1 MKRRVRAAILDDHP
15 PVLPKNRNTVQR
27 LQAAAYSAKYARNR
41 LSDLV
46 GSLQYLPDIPEVT
59 GYITDGQRAQL
70 LNAIDILDEL
80 STNLSRV
87 AER

>member
-1 MKRRVRAAILDDHP
+1 MKRRVRAAVLDDHP
-15 PVLPKNRNTVQR
+15 PVLPKNRNVVQR
-27 LQAAAYSAKYARNR
+27 LQVASYSARYARNR

-46 GSLQYLPDIPEVT
+46 DSLKYLPDVPDVSE
-59 GYITDGQRAQL
+59 YITEDQKAQL
-70 LNAIDILDEL
+70 ESAIDILDEL